1 MARLLAARGFTL
13 AESQVA
19 IERLTQDGYLNDRR
33 FASAWA
39 MGRVRM
45 KPMGRYRL
53 TRELEI
59 KGIGAS
65 LALEVLEEVYQDGE
79 EAIARRAMTSK
90 LSALGRGRSA
100 KRTVQMARY
109 LQRRGF
115 PADIIRRLLREE
127 QRGEWDA

>member
-1 MARLLAARGFTL
+1 
-13 AESQVA
+13 
-19 IERLTQDGYLNDRR
+19 
-33 FASAWA
+33 